1 MKRLKEINLEDGKPT
16 VADALIILKSSIN
29 NAKSG
34 NVGCLYV
41 TTATVAVERAELS
54 EIKLGNG

>member
-29 NAKSG
+29 NAKNG
-34 NVGCLYV
+34 NVGCLYIIHG
-41 TTATVAVERAELS
+41 TAAAAREELS

>member
-34 NVGCLYV
+34 DVGCL
-41 TTATVAVERAELS
+41 
-54 EIKLGNG
+54 

>member
-16 VADALIILKSSIN
+16 VADALIILKTSVN

-34 NVGCLYV
+34 NIGCIILS
-41 TTATVAVERAELS
+41 TATAAAERAELS

>member
-1 MKRLKEINLEDGKPT
+1 MKRLKEINLEDGKRT
-16 VADALIILKSSIN
+16 VADAFIILKSSIN

-34 NVGCLYV
+34 TSVAYILS
-41 TTATVAVERAELS
+41 TATAVAGRAELS